1 MGILKSF
8 DFRNFSKTHFTVV
21 TTFVVSALIA
31 EPALAQDLSPI
42 TRMLTAIGTALTGPL
57 GRAAGLVALAVC
69 GLLFM
74 TGRMSWQF
82 AASVIIGLVILFG
95 SATILEGF

>member
-1 MGILKSF
+1 MGILTILTRKNTSRISF
-8 DFRNFSKTHFTVV
+8 VLVSSVGFTAVV
-21 TTFVVSALIA
+21 T
-31 EPALAQDLSPI
+31 EPAFAQDLSPI
-42 TRMLTAIGTALTGPL
+42 TQMLTAVGTALTGPL

-95 SATILEGF
+95 SATILAGF